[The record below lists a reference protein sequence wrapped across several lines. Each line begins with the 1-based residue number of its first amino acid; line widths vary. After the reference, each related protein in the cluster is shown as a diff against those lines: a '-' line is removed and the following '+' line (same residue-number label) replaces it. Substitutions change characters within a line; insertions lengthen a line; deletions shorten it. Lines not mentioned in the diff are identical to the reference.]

1 MRHLREVYSTKY
13 SEFIFYKNVF
23 VKCIWLCRAPP
34 HFYICIPNMHP
45 PHLFIFVSDQLL
57 LGCTSAEHT
66 VKSHSA
72 HKSCQFLSFFPES
85 TIISPKCLLVA
96 YRSDSG
102 DGRRPTI
109 CREERDIRDYCND
122 DHYLGEQEYYSG
134 EEYYEEDS
142 MLSGNRWVCLFKLRR
157 GLQ

>member
-1 MRHLREVYSTKY
+1 
-13 SEFIFYKNVF
+13 
-23 VKCIWLCRAPP
+23 
-34 HFYICIPNMHP
+34 MHSP
-45 PHLFIFVSDQLL
+45 DLFTFVSDQLF
-57 LGCTSAEHT
+57 LGCTSSEHT

-72 HKSCQFLSFFPES
+72 RKSCQCLPFFLES
-85 TIISPKCLLVA
+85 TIISPKCLLAA

-122 DHYLGEQEYYSG
+122 DHYLGEQDYYSG

-142 MLSGNRWVCLFKLRR
+142 MLSGSR
-157 GLQ
+157 

>member
-1 MRHLREVYSTKY
+1 MSLALWGIRAFSYLYPKY
-13 SEFIFYKNVF
+13 AFPRSF
-23 VKCIWLCRAPP
+23 
-34 HFYICIPNMHP
+34 HICIRS
-45 PHLFIFVSDQLL
+45 IL
-57 LGCTSAEHT
+57 LGCTSSEHT

-72 HKSCQFLSFFPES
+72 RKSCQCLSFFLES
-85 TIISPKCLLVA
+85 TLISPKCLLAA

-122 DHYLGEQEYYSG
+122 DHYLGEQDYYSG

-142 MLSGNRWVCLFKLRR
+142 MLSGSR
-157 GLQ
+157 

>member
-1 MRHLREVYSTKY
+1 MYLALQSISTFLYLHPKY
-13 SEFIFYKNVF
+13 AS
-23 VKCIWLCRAPP
+23 PP
-34 HFYICIPNMHP
+34 SFHICIR
-45 PHLFIFVSDQLL
+45 ST
-57 LGCTSAEHT
+57 TSGLYFCRTYCKVTLCPQE
-66 VKSHSA
+66 
-72 HKSCQFLSFFPES
+72 LSVVFFPES

-142 MLSGNRWVCLFKLRR
+142 MLSGNR
-157 GLQ
+157 